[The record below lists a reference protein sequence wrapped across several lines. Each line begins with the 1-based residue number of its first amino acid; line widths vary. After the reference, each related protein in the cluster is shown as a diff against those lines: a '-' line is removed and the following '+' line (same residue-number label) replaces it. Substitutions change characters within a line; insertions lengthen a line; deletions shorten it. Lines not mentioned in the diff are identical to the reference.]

1 MSDAEA
7 GTAVQAAA
15 PAGRRA
21 VFSWSLYDWANS
33 PFTTVVTTFIIAN
46 YFSEAVAAN
55 NTDGAAQ
62 WGFMQGLA
70 ALIIAILAPVLGAI
84 ADRGGGRKPWIG
96 VFTGVMILAAAA
108 LWWGYPK
115 SGGEAGSTAVVL
127 WAAGIGVIGF
137 ELAIVFYNAM
147 LPGLVSERRIGR
159 VSGWAW
165 GLGYLGGLACLAL
178 LLFVFVQPAVA
189 PFGLDKSAAE
199 HVRIAGP
206 VVAIWTLVFCLPLFL
221 FTPDVKGPGMAPGP
235 AVRAGLGELW
245 GTIKSVR
252 RYRSI
257 LRFLIARLFYI
268 DGLNTIFAVGAIY
281 AGAVFG
287 MQTAEVIVFGILL
300 NVTAGLGA
308 FAFGWLDDKIGAKP
322 TILLA
327 LVGVLA
333 FGIPM
338 LVIESKLWF
347 YILGAMIGLFFGPA
361 QSASRSLMARLCPKG
376 KENEMFGLYA
386 FSGKSTAFLGPW
398 MFALV
403 TTFAGHRWGMATVM
417 PFLVIG
423 ALILLTVDT
432 KKVDPDTV
440 L

>member
-1 MSDAEA
+1 MSE
-7 GTAVQAAA
+7 AA
-15 PAGRRA
+15 PVVERPRVGKLG
-21 VFSWSLYDWANS
+21 VFSWSMYDWANS

-55 NTDGAAQ
+55 NTVGAAQ

-70 ALIIAILAPVLGAI
+70 ALAIALLSPVLGAI
-84 ADRGGGRKPWIG
+84 ADRGGRRKPWLAFFTIVMVIG
-96 VFTGVMILAAAA
+96 SAA
-108 LWWGYPK
+108 LWWGTPK
-115 SGGEAGSTAVVL
+115 GAAPGSQGAVDVVL
-127 WAAGIGVIGF
+127 WASAIGVVGF
-137 ELAIVFYNAM
+137 EVAIVFYNAM
-147 LPGLVSERRIGR
+147 LPGLVPESRIGR
-159 VSGWAW
+159 ISGWAW
-165 GLGYLGGLACLAL
+165 GLGYAGGLVCLIV
-178 LLFVFVQPAVA
+178 LLFLFVQPATA

-206 VVAIWTLVFCLPLFL
+206 FVAVWTLVFCLPIFL
-221 FTPDVKGPGMAPGP
+221 FTPDTRGTGLP
-235 AVRAGLGELW
+235 AGQAIREGVSELW
-245 GTIKSVR
+245 QTIVSIR

-257 LRFLIARLFYI
+257 FRFLIARLFYI

-308 FAFGWLDDKIGAKP
+308 FGFGWLDDRIGAKP
-322 TILLA
+322 TIILA
-327 LVGVLA
+327 LIGVLV

-347 YILGAMIGLFFGPA
+347 YILGAAIGLFFGPA
-361 QSASRSLMARLCPKG
+361 QSASRSLMARLAPEG

-386 FSGKSTAFLGPW
+386 FSGRSTAFLGPW
-398 MFALV
+398 LFALV

-417 PFLVIG
+417 PFLAIG
-423 ALILLTVDT
+423 GLILLTVNT
-432 KKVDPDTV
+432 KQVDPDTI

>member
-1 MSDAEA
+1 MSQSAPVAER
-7 GTAVQAAA
+7 
-15 PAGRRA
+15 PRAGRLG
-21 VFSWSLYDWANS
+21 VFSWSMYDWANS

-55 NTDGAAQ
+55 NTVGAAQ
-62 WGFMQGLA
+62 WGFMQGAA
-70 ALIIAILAPVLGAI
+70 ALAIALLSPVLGAI
-84 ADRGGGRKPWIG
+84 ADRSGRRKPWLAF
-96 VFTGVMILAAAA
+96 FTLIMILGSAA
-108 LWWGYPK
+108 LWWGTPK
-115 SGGEAGSTAVVL
+115 SAGSVGGVDIIL
-127 WAAGIGVIGF
+127 WASAIGVIGF
-137 ELAIVFYNAM
+137 EVAIVFYNAM
-147 LPGLVSERRIGR
+147 LPGLVSESRLGRI
-159 VSGWAW
+159 SGWSW
-165 GLGYLGGLACLAL
+165 GLGYAGGLVCLIV
-178 LLFVFVQPAVA
+178 LLFVFVQPETA
-189 PFGLDKSAAE
+189 PFGLDKSTAE

-206 VVAIWTLVFCLPLFL
+206 FVAAWTLIFCLPIFL
-221 FTPDVKGPGMAPGP
+221 FTPDSKSTGVPAGR
-235 AVRAGLGELW
+235 AVREGLSELW
-245 GTIKSVR
+245 NTIVSIR
-252 RYRSI
+252 RYRTI

-281 AGAVFG
+281 AGAEFG

-308 FAFGWLDDKIGAKP
+308 FGFGWLDDRIGAKP

-338 LVIESKLWF
+338 LIIESKLWF
-347 YILGAMIGLFFGPA
+347 FILGGMIGLFFGPA
-361 QSASRSLMARLCPKG
+361 QSASRSLMARLCPPG

-403 TTFAGHRWGMATVM
+403 TTFAGHRWGMASVM

-423 ALILLTVDT
+423 ALILLTVNT
-432 KKVDPDTV
+432 RKADPDTV

>member
-1 MSDAEA
+1 MSES
-7 GTAVQAAA
+7 A
-15 PAGRRA
+15 PVVERPRTGRLG
-21 VFSWSLYDWANS
+21 VFSWSMYDWANS

-55 NTDGAAQ
+55 NTVGAAQ
-62 WGFMQGLA
+62 WGFMQGAA
-70 ALIIAILAPVLGAI
+70 ALAIALLSPVLGAI
-84 ADRGGGRKPWIG
+84 ADRSGRRKPWLAF
-96 VFTGVMILAAAA
+96 FTLVMIVGSAA
-108 LWWGYPK
+108 LWWGTPK
-115 SGGEAGSTAVVL
+115 PGTPGAEGGVDIVL
-127 WAAGIGVIGF
+127 WASAIGVIGF
-137 ELAIVFYNAM
+137 EVAIVFYNAM
-147 LPGLVSERRIGR
+147 LPGLVPESRVGRI
-159 VSGWAW
+159 SGWAW
-165 GLGYLGGLACLAL
+165 GLGYAGGLVCLVV
-178 LLFVFVQPAVA
+178 LLFVFVQPKTA
-189 PFGLDKSAAE
+189 PFGLDKAAAE

-206 VVAIWTLVFCLPLFL
+206 FVAVWTLLFCLPIFL
-221 FTPDVKGPGMAPGP
+221 FTPDTKSTGVP
-235 AVRAGLGELW
+235 AVQAVREGLAELW
-245 GTIKSVR
+245 RTLASIR
-252 RYRSI
+252 QYRSI

-287 MQTAEVIVFGILL
+287 MHTAEVIVFGILL

-308 FAFGWLDDKIGAKP
+308 FGFGWLDDRIGAKP

-327 LVGVLA
+327 LLGVLV

-347 YILGAMIGLFFGPA
+347 YILGGFIGLFFGPA
-361 QSASRSLMARLCPKG
+361 QSASRSLMARLVPEG

-403 TTFAGHRWGMATVM
+403 TTLAGHRWGMASVM

-423 ALILLTVDT
+423 ALILLTVNT
-432 KKVDPDTV
+432 KRVDPDTI